1 MTVFLCAAP
10 ASPPVSAQTTLEELR
25 EKYKELEEKIKNSED
40 KMAEIEAS
48 ISSNEAKLDELNV
61 QIENFEGQI
70 DILDEQITLLNGEI
84 GIIDAQL
91 TTLENEI
98 TVYETRIDALE
109 IQIAYTQLEVQ
120 RTRNALLERIRA
132 SYMAGEASTLEI
144 LFSSG
149 DLSTYLAKKEL
160 LERVAESDS
169 ELIENLNRKAA
180 DLEVLQEEAETAKTE
195 VEEKKATVEAQ
206 KKVLVKRRTQEEVAR
221 ADLEAKKKEVTSKY
235 AEVNSILQQL
245 DEDSE
250 AYNKQIAILIAQE
263 EAVEK
268 EIDEYI
274 RQHGSSQGDN
284 PDGAY
289 ENDGNMMW
297 PTQRQGARITSY
309 YGNRDLYGDGN
320 VKKHNGIDICIYD
333 SKGNNIGY
341 NTPIYAA
348 QGGKVITCYNDGN
361 YNGGFGNYLIID
373 HGDGTMTL
381 YAHCNSV
388 LVSYGEVVKKGET
401 IAKMGTTGRSTGY
414 HLHFEVRVKTAD
426 GTVNRVNP
434 LNYVK
439 AP

>member
-1 MTVFLCAAP
+1 MVFLCGVP
-10 ASPPVSAQTTLEELR
+10 ASQPASAVTLEELR
-25 EKYKELEEKIKNSED
+25 EKYKELEEKIKNSEEKLD
-40 KMAEIEAS
+40 QIEES
-48 ISSNEAKLDELNV
+48 ISSNEAKLAELNV
-61 QIENFEGQI
+61 QIQNFEGQI
-70 DILDEQITLLNGEI
+70 SILDDQINLLNGEI
-84 GIIDAQL
+84 GLIDAQL

-98 TVYETRIDALE
+98 SVYESRIGALE

-120 RTRNALLERIRA
+120 RTQNALLERIRA
-132 SYMAGEASTLEI
+132 AYMAGEASTLEI

-169 ELIENLNRKAA
+169 ELVENLNEKAA
-180 DLEVLQEEAETAKTE
+180 DLETLQEEAENAKTE

-206 KKVLVKRRTQEEVAR
+206 KLVLVERRAQEQESR
-221 ADLEAKKKEVTSKY
+221 AELEAKKKSVTAKY
-235 AEVNSILQQL
+235 TQVNGILAQL

-274 RQHGSSQGDN
+274 RQHGSSQGDT
-284 PDGAY
+284 PDDSYA
-289 ENDGNMMW
+289 NDGNMMW
-297 PTQRQGARITSY
+297 PTQKQGARITSY

-320 VKKHNGIDICIYD
+320 VKMHNGIDICIYD
-333 SKGNNIGY
+333 SNGRNVGY

-414 HLHFEVRVKTAD
+414 HLHFEVREKKSD
-426 GTVNRVNP
+426 GSVNRVNP